1 MFYKGKAVLV
11 TGGSGFVG
19 THIVAELLKEGA
31 KIRVPIHKRPMVIN
45 DKGIETIDADLTI
58 YQDCLRAVR
67 GVEYVF
73 HAAGPVGSAAIG
85 TPMAN
90 ITTNLILFANVL
102 QASWEENV
110 ERFLVLSSSTVY
122 PSSEYPIK
130 EEEMEGGQPHPSY
143 LGYGWMRRYFEYLG
157 KFVALQSKMKIAIL
171 RPTAI
176 YGEWDNFDPRTCH
189 VIPALIHKA
198 AQREDPYEVWGSGEE
213 VRDFIHVR
221 DLARGCLS
229 ILEKYAVCDAVNI
242 GYGRGLKIKEI
253 VKIILQASGHKDA
266 KIRFDKTKPINIPT
280 RVVDTSKAIRILGF
294 KPNISIEEGIH
305 QTVEWYKKQK
315 GITS

>member
-1 MFYKGKAVLV
+1 M
-11 TGGSGFVG
+11 G

-242 GYGRGLKIKEI
+242 GYGMGLKIKEI